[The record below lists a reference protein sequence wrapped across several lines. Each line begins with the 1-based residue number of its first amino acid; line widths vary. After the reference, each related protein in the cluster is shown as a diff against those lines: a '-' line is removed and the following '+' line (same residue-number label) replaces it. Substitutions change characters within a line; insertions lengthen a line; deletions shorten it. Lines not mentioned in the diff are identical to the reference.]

1 MWDAASVTLLR
12 KLWADGHSA
21 GEIASRIGQSR
32 NAVCAKLLRMGLK
45 RGHKPPTAKP
55 RIVSVP
61 KRRASL
67 STAACARPADKVVS
81 RRKPARPRPEE
92 FTKSRL
98 HAMLAEAVANTKR
111 SPR

>member
-1 MWDAASVTLLR
+1 MWDTASIALLR

-61 KRRASL
+61 KRRPLL
-67 STAACARPADKVVS
+67 SAACALPVHKVVS
-81 RRKPARPRPEE
+81 TRKPAAPRPEE

-98 HAMLAEAVANTKR
+98 NEMLAEAVANTVR
-111 SPR
+111 PRR

>member
-1 MWDAASVTLLR
+1 MWDTASIALLR

-21 GEIASRIGQSR
+21 GEIASRLGYSR

-55 RIVSVP
+55 WIVSAP
-61 KRRASL
+61 KRKPSPL
-67 STAACARPADKVVS
+67 AACAPPADKVVS
-81 RRKPARPRPEE
+81 TRKPAAPRPEE

-98 HAMLAEAVANTKR
+98 NQMLAEAVANTMR
-111 SPR
+111 PPR

>member
-1 MWDAASVTLLR
+1 MWDTASIALLR

-61 KRRASL
+61 KRQPQL
-67 STAACARPADKVVS
+67 SAACALPVDKVVS

-98 HAMLAEAVANTKR
+98 NQMLAEAVANTKR

>member
-1 MWDAASVTLLR
+1 MWDTASIAVLR

-61 KRRASL
+61 KRKPSL
-67 STAACARPADKVVS
+67 VAACARPVQKVVS
-81 RRKPARPRPEE
+81 TRKPVAPRPEE

-98 HAMLAEAVANTKR
+98 NEMLAEAVANTMR
-111 SPR
+111 PRR